1 MELVLEKSINAPNNI
16 QRLTLDE
23 VKENKKCFDKVNGP
37 LYFLGKYCYVNC
49 GQIIPYELRPYATEL
64 IYCLH
69 NFNRGIFM
77 CGRQQG
83 KCFQENQVVRVKNK
97 KTGEIKALPIKEFYA
112 LEQNKNKNFLFS
124 SSNKFIVTFDINDW
138 EIETD
143 TGWENIVKIHKT
155 IEYDVWKISTKNHT
169 LECADNHI
177 VFDNEFNELFVKDI
191 IANKTII
198 KTDIGEE
205 LVLNVKKLNKKENMY
220 DLELPIDSNKRYYT
234 NGILSHNTTTA
245 CLYILWYCMF
255 NKDKQALLTSYN
267 YDQTVGKNM
276 ATIKTAYEYCPAWLK
291 PGIEKWNE
299 QSIKFDN
306 GSEIIA
312 KTTTEDCVRGT
323 SPNIIYC
330 DELAFTFKGNISSQ
344 KQFYTSI
351 SPALSASKGK
361 LFITSTPQS
370 EFDQFANIWK
380 DATRFTDDDGHL
392 FPKVYVIRD
401 DKNAIID
408 LSYFTDKDT
417 ALQYVIDNNIN
428 GIVTD
433 REGLGYNG
441 FASYLSTWR
450 DVADRTEEWA
460 RLEKINM
467 GEQMFEREYNCLDGD
482 NCVTIRLENGEIR
495 NVSLKNLYNF
505 YNCF

>member
-1 MELVLEKSINAPNNI
+1 MELVLEKSMNEPNVV
-16 QRLTLDE
+16 QRLTLE
-23 VKENKKCFDKVNGP
+23 QIKENQKCFDKINGP
-37 LYFLGKYCYVNC
+37 LYFLGNYCYVNC
-49 GQIIPYELRPYATEL
+49 GKIIPYELRPYATEL

-69 NFNRGIFM
+69 NFDKGVAM
-77 CGRQQG
+77 MGRQQG
-83 KCFQENQVVRVKNK
+83 K
-97 KTGEIKALPIKEFYA
+97 
-112 LEQNKNKNFLFS
+112 
-124 SSNKFIVTFDINDW
+124 
-138 EIETD
+138 
-143 TGWENIVKIHKT
+143 
-155 IEYDVWKISTKNHT
+155 
-169 LECADNHI
+169 
-177 VFDNEFNELFVKDI
+177 
-191 IANKTII
+191 
-198 KTDIGEE
+198 
-205 LVLNVKKLNKKENMY
+205 
-220 DLELPIDSNKRYYT
+220 
-234 NGILSHNTTTA
+234 TTTV

-291 PGIEKWNE
+291 PGVVKWNE

-344 KQFYTSI
+344 RQFYTSI

-370 EFDQFANIWK
+370 EFDQFATIWK
-380 DATRFTDDDGHL
+380 DATRYTDDNGKIY
-392 FPKVYVIRD
+392 PKIYVIRD

-408 LSYFTDKDT
+408 LTYFNDKDE
-417 ALQYVIDNNIN
+417 ALQYIVDNNIN
-428 GIVTD
+428 GIVSERD
-433 REGLGYNG
+433 GMGYNG
-441 FASYLSTWR
+441 FVSCLSTWR

-460 RLEKINM
+460 RLERINM
-467 GEQMFEREYNCLDGD
+467 GDQMFEREYNCLDG
-482 NCVTIRLENGEIR
+482 NECVTIRLENGEIR
-495 NVSLKNLYNF
+495 NVSLNNLYNF